1 MEDSRFSESTHCG
14 AARILH
20 ALNRE
25 FKVQRTFCRCLRGGL
40 RTAHLC
46 FAQPVWFSHKA
57 RHKLA
62 GRIMPAGLR
71 RGILLHTAA
80 VQDGDAVAHA
90 HRLCLIVGHKNRGN
104 AECRGQFRQ
113 LMPHLLAEQSVQRG
127 KGFVKQMPP
136 G

>member
-1 MEDSRFSESTHCG
+1 M
-14 AARILH
+14 
-20 ALNRE
+20 
-25 FKVQRTFCRCLRGGL
+25 QRVLPRRLRGGF
-40 RTAHLC
+40 RTEHLG
-46 FAQPVWFSHKA
+46 FAEPVGFADKA
-57 RHKLA
+57 RDKR
-62 GRIMPAGLR
+62 GCRCVVDGFR